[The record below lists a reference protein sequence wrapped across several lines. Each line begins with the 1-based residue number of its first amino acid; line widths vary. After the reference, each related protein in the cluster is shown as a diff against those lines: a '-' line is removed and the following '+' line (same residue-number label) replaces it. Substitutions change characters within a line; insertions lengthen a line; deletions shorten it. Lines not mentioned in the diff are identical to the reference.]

1 MHYSG
6 EVPYSGD
13 GQTPTKC
20 WADYALAVDGAN
32 GTAQMAVWNDFWI
45 SFFITLYESVILHA

>member
-1 MHYSG
+1 MHLHYSG

-13 GQTPTKC
+13 GQTHTKC

-32 GTAQMAVWNDFWI
+32 GTAQMVVWNDF
-45 SFFITLYESVILHA
+45 